1 MNSDLNGQS
10 RTGTGALSTERV
22 LSGLLLAGVGIG
34 CAFVLQ
40 RFASAIL
47 WAAILVFT
55 TWPVFIWLQT
65 RLRLARGWA
74 AGLMVLRVAGR
85 LLLPLA
91 AAVPSGAD
99 DVAHIRREVEALLD
113 NGPPS
118 APDWLRGLPLVGAT
132 LAEYWN
138 GFVADFSGLGDL
150 LRPYLGAI
158 LENGLTVLLGVAGGV
173 LQFLLALFFAY
184 FFWAS
189 GDVLAVQ
196 LRAILVRIAGD
207 AADRLITVTGLV
219 VRGTVYGILGT
230 ALVQGVLTGIG
241 LYVTGVPRPVLLG
254 AFAGLIS
261 VLPVGAPVVWIPASL
276 WLLSEGRT
284 GWGIFL
290 AIYGAVLISGSDNII
305 RPYFIARGARLPFLL
320 TIVGVLGGAL
330 AFGLL
335 GIFVGPVL
343 LGVGYIL
350 VAEYARGG
358 GAPDVTPALGDGT
371 QGAAGRG
378 GAKSDALLPT
388 EPARLAERTEVL

>member
-1 MNSDLNGQS
+1 MNSDAPPVRSG
-10 RTGTGALSTERV
+10 LSTERA
-22 LSGLLLAGVGIG
+22 LSALLLAGIAVG

-55 TWPVFIWLQT
+55 TWPVFRWFRT
-65 RLRLARGWA
+65 RLGLARGWA
-74 AGLMVLRVAGR
+74 AGLMVLLTAV
-85 LLLPLA
+85 LIVLPLA
-91 AAVPSGAD
+91 LAVPSGAD
-99 DVAHIRREVEALLD
+99 DVVLLRREIESLLD
-113 NGPPS
+113 QGMPTSPT
-118 APDWLRGLPLVGAT
+118 WLYNLPLVGPT
-132 LAEYWN
+132 LSDYWN
-138 GFVADFSGLGDL
+138 GFAADFSGVGTL
-150 LRPYLGAI
+150 LRPYLGVI
-158 LENGLTVLLGVAGGV
+158 LENGLSLLLGVAGGI

-189 GDVLAVQ
+189 GDALALQ
-196 LRAILVRIAGD
+196 LRAILTRIAGD
-207 AADRLITVTGLV
+207 AADRLINVTGLV

-230 ALVQGVLTGIG
+230 ALVQGILTGFG
-241 LYVTGVPRPVLLG
+241 LYLSGVPRPVLLG

-261 VLPVGAPVVWIPASL
+261 VLPIGAPVVWIPAAL

-290 AIYGAVLISGSDNII
+290 GIYGFVLISGSDNII

-358 GAPDVTPALGDGT
+358 GAPEIAVSAPA
-371 QGAAGRG
+371 
-378 GAKSDALLPT
+378 
-388 EPARLAERTEVL
+388 PARLARQADPP